1 MINLISNDVNRFD
14 LLFVYFNYIWVGPM
28 AMIVLTLV
36 LYYHIGLASLVGLV
50 VMFLTIILQRPLGTI
65 FSRLREEV
73 ALRSDERIKIINK
86 IIPAMR
92 VIKMYAWE
100 TPFQK
105 LTRLYRKLEMK
116 VIRRTSYIRAFNL
129 TFAFVAP
136 KLMIFPTL
144 VVFVLLGN
152 ELTPDKV

>member
-1 MINLISNDVNRFD
+1 
-14 LLFVYFNYIWVGPM
+14 
-28 AMIVLTLV
+28 MIVLTLV
-36 LYYHIGLASLVGLV
+36 LYYHIGLASLVGLI

-73 ALRSDERIKIINK
+73 ALRSDERIKIINE

-100 TPFQK
+100 IPFQK